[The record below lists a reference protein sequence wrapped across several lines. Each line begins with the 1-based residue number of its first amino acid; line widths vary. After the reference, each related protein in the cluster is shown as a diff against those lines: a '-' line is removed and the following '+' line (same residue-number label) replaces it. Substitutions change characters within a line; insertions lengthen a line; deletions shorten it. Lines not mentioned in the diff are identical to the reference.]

1 MQLPSQDKRKR
12 KRVKW
17 VSDKNS
23 IELPTEKAVRKY
35 LEDLRIKYG
44 EYQEI
49 GFRRVE
55 Y

>member
-1 MQLPSQDKRKR
+1 MK

-17 VSDKNS
+17 VSDNGS

-35 LEDLRIKYG
+35 LKALLKKYG